1 MLEGCGMIILGFIIL
16 VIIVAVGVSF
26 SEQLE
31 NISDWL
37 GDNVESIWDVLL
49 LGFFAVCLIIGI
61 VRVFANFKLAL
72 HQLKERKDDNAAKN
86 RKAVSDGAAFEEVA
100 PRAYL
105 FGPCFADIFFLIG
118 HAIANNF
125 KKLPTF
131 GVGAGCLL
139 ASVLFW
145 PCLIDMLVRIF
156 LGVFGTLFM
165 SVIVLLIFLLLEIPA
180 LIIMGIALLLEN
192 LFYARRKISYRCPY
206 CKNEYKIPVYI
217 CPEPHCGAKHKRLRP
232 GVFGIGKRRCVCG
245 KTILPLKAKKKG
257 FYWVYESVM
266 KRGKPAV
273 KRRKERFRFS
283 ELHSECPICGN
294 QYDAGLTKPTSIA
307 LIGGAAA
314 GKTTFKVA
322 FGYTFLD
329 EEAVKAGME
338 CDFPDPESE
347 REHERA
353 IRCFKGQDIIL
364 GTNRGAAN
372 DISTFSFSLSNKK
385 FAAPRMIH
393 IYDMPGEIFESG
405 DAKEGWRNY
414 TFSEGM
420 VFLIDPFSL
429 PGIRDLLNDEVKT
442 ASMGICETEMN
453 ALIDSL
459 INTLSNEKV
468 RKKNGKFTIPVA
480 LTINKVDTPALK
492 KMCGGDAVNA
502 LMAGCPEV
510 FSDYF
515 VTMDYVCR
523 CFLARNDGIGFIANL
538 DNNFSTVH
546 FFFSSPMGYIPTAQR
561 SRFRPVNVLP
571 IMQWMMLRADR
582 ELAKVWKPDIP
593 VNDLTDEQK
602 QLYMTHGEYYE
613 QYVVPLFIEEEGG
626 GGNGR

>member
-1 MLEGCGMIILGFIIL
+1 MLEGCGMIILGG
-16 VIIVAVGVSF
+16 IIVAIIAAVAAAF

-31 NISDWL
+31 SFFEWL
-37 GDNVESIWDVLL
+37 GDNEDNIWNLIL
-49 LGFFAVCLIIGI
+49 IGFVVICLIIGV
-61 VRVFANFKLAL
+61 VRVLANFRLAL
-72 HQLKERKDDNAAKN
+72 RRLKERKEDKAAKN
-86 RKAVSDGAAFEEVA
+86 RKAVSGGAAFEEVA

-131 GVGAGCLL
+131 GLGAGCLL
-139 ASVLFW
+139 GIPLFIAS
-145 PCLIDMLVRIF
+145 LIDMLVRIF

-165 SVIVLLIFLLLEIPA
+165 SVVVLLIFLALEIPA
-180 LIIMGIALLLEN
+180 LIVMGIALLLEN
-192 LFYARRKISYRCPY
+192 LFYASRKISYRCPY

-232 GVFGIGKRRCVCG
+232 GVFGVGKRRCVCG
-245 KTILPLKAKKKG
+245 KTILPLKAKGKG
-257 FYWVYESVM
+257 FYWVYENVM

-322 FGYTFLD
+322 FAYTFLD

-338 CDFPDPESE
+338 FDFPDPESE
-347 REHERA
+347 REYERA

-372 DISTFSFSLSNKK
+372 DISTFSFSLSNRK

-429 PGIRDLLNDEVKT
+429 PGLRDLLRDEVKS

-468 RKKNGKFTIPVA
+468 KKKNGKFTIPVA

-502 LMAGCPEV
+502 LMEGCPEM

-515 VTMDYVCR
+515 VATDYVCR
-523 CFLARNDGIGFIANL
+523 CFLARNNGIGFIANL
-538 DNNFSTVH
+538 DNNFGTVH
-546 FFFSSPMGYIPTAQR
+546 FFFSSPMGYVPTSQR

-582 ELAKVWKPDIP
+582 ELAKVWSPEIP
-593 VNDLTDEQK
+593 VNDLTEEQK
-602 QLYMTHGEYYE
+602 LLYKTHGEYYE
-613 QYVVPLFIEEEGG
+613 KYVVPLFTEEGG
-626 GGNGR
+626 GGNE